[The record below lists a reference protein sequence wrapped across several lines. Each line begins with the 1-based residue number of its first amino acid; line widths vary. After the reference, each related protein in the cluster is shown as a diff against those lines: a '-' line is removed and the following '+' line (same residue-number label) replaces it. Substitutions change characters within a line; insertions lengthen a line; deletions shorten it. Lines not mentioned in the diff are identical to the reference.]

1 MPSINP
7 GPASTATAS
16 TVATLTPVNTLT
28 NPGPQ
33 GLNSLRLLAS
43 ARGISL
49 AAIGDVAVMPVI
61 NASSYVAATVITTN
75 STGGTVAGVSLGV
88 FTAAAA
94 GGTAIRANGALTGQ
108 TTSTFAFV
116 QAASSA
122 ATLSTAQSLFV
133 NVGTAVA
140 GTTTDIFV
148 YGYDVS

>member
-1 MPSINP
+1 MNL
-7 GPASTATAS
+7 PATYE
-16 TVATLTPVNTLT
+16 
-28 NPGPQ
+28 G
-33 GLNSLRLLAS
+33 GSL
-43 ARGISL
+43 
-49 AAIGDVAVMPVI
+49 V
-61 NASSYVAATVITTN
+61 
-75 STGGTVAGVSLGV
+75 GGTVAGVSLGV

-122 ATLSTAQSLFV
+122 ATLSTAQNLFV